1 MKTES
6 ILITKGARQMKEG
19 QGPEIV
25 GCPALSCFAGKHF
38 TAHTHRYWLLLTI
51 YLLSIAIARGKLW
64 NVLDHVHLF
73 VHVHVWH

>member
-6 ILITKGARQMKEG
+6 ITKGARQIKEG

-25 GCPALSCFAGKHF
+25 GCPALSCFTGKHF

-51 YLLSIAIARGKLW
+51 CYLLLLLEVSYGMFW
-64 NVLDHVHLF
+64 TM
-73 VHVHVWH
+73 